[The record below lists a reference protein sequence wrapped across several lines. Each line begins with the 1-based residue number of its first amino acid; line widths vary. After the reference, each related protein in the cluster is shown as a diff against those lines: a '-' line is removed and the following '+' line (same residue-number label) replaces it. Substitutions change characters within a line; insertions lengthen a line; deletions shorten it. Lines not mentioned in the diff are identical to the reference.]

1 MCLGVLLEFPGCGLV
16 WIFRCELRLRFD
28 VWCSLLIMLPV
39 GWYNIVLLYL
49 GRFWWFWWL
58 VVGLGGFWWF
68 WVVW

>member
-1 MCLGVLLEFPGCGLV
+1 MMVGLTGWVGMACASREGCLGGLLEFPGCVLV

-49 GRFWWFWWL
+49 GRFW
-58 VVGLGGFWWF
+58 
-68 WVVW
+68 